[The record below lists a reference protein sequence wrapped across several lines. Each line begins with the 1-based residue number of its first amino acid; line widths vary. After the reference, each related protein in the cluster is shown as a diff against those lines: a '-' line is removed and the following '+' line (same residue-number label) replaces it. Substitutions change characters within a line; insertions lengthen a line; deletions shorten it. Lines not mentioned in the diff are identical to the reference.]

1 MIDEVTGQL
10 KGRTVLVA
18 GASRGIGLAVA
29 RAFAAAGAW
38 VGMTARSKDIL
49 VAEAEAIGGHAIPAD
64 VGSAVDVHRL
74 ATYLL
79 ELLGGPPEILVNS
92 TGAFTLAPFAET
104 DPDTFDRQID
114 ANLRAPFL
122 LTRAFLPGMLA
133 RGDGHIVNVGSVASR
148 IAMPGNA
155 GYSATKFGLRG
166 MHEVLAEEVRGSG
179 VRATLVEPGATDT
192 ALWDE
197 LDPDTRDDLPSR
209 GSMLRPEAVARV
221 ILFAAAQPPGV
232 EIQAISLRSS

>member
-1 MIDEVTGQL
+1 MTVDVGEQL

-29 RAFAAAGAW
+29 RAFAEAGSW
-38 VGMTARSKDIL
+38 VGMTARSKDVL
-49 VAEAEAIGGHAIPAD
+49 VSEADAIGGHAIPAD
-64 VGSAVDVHRL
+64 VSSAADVHRL

-79 ELLGGPPEILVNS
+79 ELLGGPPEVLVNS
-92 TGAFTLAPFAET
+92 SGAFTLSPLAEME
-104 DPDTFDRQID
+104 PDAFDRQID

-133 RGDGHIVNVGSVASR
+133 RRDGHIVNIGSVASR

-166 MHEVLAEEVRGSG
+166 MHEVLAEEVRGTG
-179 VRATLVEPGATDT
+179 VRATLVEPAATDT

-197 LDPDTRDDLPSR
+197 LDPDSRDDLPSR
-209 GSMLRPEAVARV
+209 GSMLRPEAVASAV
-221 ILFAAAQPPGV
+221 LFAVAQPPGV
-232 EIQAISLRSS
+232 EIQALSLRAT